1 MSLPELSVASLA
13 GLLTTLSPCVLP
25 VLPLVVASSLRAGR
39 RGPLFFVAGL
49 LVTFVGVTWLLS
61 AFGNVLGWDRNL
73 IRNISAL
80 TLIAAGA
87 LFLSE
92 RAQDLVSRLLAPLL
106 GVVNQANQALST
118 RSSGWENGRQFS
130 LGALAGIIWTP
141 CSGPSLGVA
150 IGLAADKQS
159 ALQALPV
166 LSAFGIGAAIP
177 LLAVAYGSKNFS
189 QRLRHAS
196 MRWMAGLKKAMG
208 LLVVFVGFSI
218 LSGLDKKIEAQ
229 LVTWSPEWLT
239 ELTTRF

>member
-1 MSLPELSVASLA
+1 VD
-13 GLLTTLSPCVLP
+13 P
-25 VLPLVVASSLRAGR
+25 V
-39 RGPLFFVAGL
+39 
-49 LVTFVGVTWLLS
+49 W
-61 AFGNVLGWDRNL
+61 
-73 IRNISAL
+73 
-80 TLIAAGA
+80 
-87 LFLSE
+87 
-92 RAQDLVSRLLAPLL
+92 
-106 GVVNQANQALST
+106 
-118 RSSGWENGRQFS
+118 
-130 LGALAGIIWTP
+130 
-141 CSGPSLGVA
+141 
-150 IGLAADKQS
+150 QS